1 MGEIM
6 RSEVF
11 ESQEGKTKSK
21 ELKNLNF
28 MILKN
33 QEEFQRLTNNPNV
46 KSGMKKIFERSSQIA
61 FSKEWEQ
68 YEKME
73 INNHASCIN
82 IRSFVQSW

>member
-28 MILKN
+28 MILKKN
-33 QEEFQRLTNNPNV
+33 FRGLQTIQ
-46 KSGMKKIFERSSQIA
+46 A
-61 FSKEWEQ
+61 
-68 YEKME
+68 
-73 INNHASCIN
+73 
-82 IRSFVQSW
+82 

>member
-46 KSGMKKIFERSSQIA
+46 KSGMKI
-61 FSKEWEQ
+61 
-68 YEKME
+68 
-73 INNHASCIN
+73 
-82 IRSFVQSW
+82 